1 MTREKLMTKED
12 FLDDFNYAF
21 SELNK
26 DLDKYAAFFV
36 EVYQVQTIWDKGGKE
51 TKVIVP
57 YRITRVLISEYDLKI
72 EAYTINGGYVSSI
85 LFEPAWFNQFVFKTQ
100 KEAERAAG

>member
-1 MTREKLMTKED
+1 MTKQD

-36 EVYQVQTIWDKGGKE
+36 ELAKEPDPEKREELAKRYPGIDYEKALALTLIGSLFSLKKDKQMPKGA
-51 TKVIVP
+51 VC
-57 YRITRVLISEYDLKI
+57 LINIKG
-72 EAYTINGGYVSSI
+72 NP
-85 LFEPAWFNQFVFKTQ
+85 F
-100 KEAERAAG
+100 

>member
-36 EVYQVQTIWDKGGKE
+36 EVYQVQTI
-51 TKVIVP
+51 
-57 YRITRVLISEYDLKI
+57 
-72 EAYTINGGYVSSI
+72 
-85 LFEPAWFNQFVFKTQ
+85 
-100 KEAERAAG
+100 

>member
-1 MTREKLMTKED
+1 MQIKSPTKNIHLPCD
-12 FLDDFNYAF
+12 VGDT
-21 SELNK
+21 
-26 DLDKYAAFFV
+26 
-36 EVYQVQTIWDKGGKE
+36 VYQVQTICDKSGKE

-57 YRITRVLISEYDLKI
+57 YRITRVLISEYGLKI
-72 EAYTINGGYVSSI
+72 EAYSINGGYVSNI

>member
-36 EVYQVQTIWDKGGKE
+36 EVIKAPDNEKREEIEKRYSEIDYEKALALM
-51 TKVIVP
+51 
-57 YRITRVLISEYDLKI
+57 LIGS
-72 EAYTINGGYVSSI
+72 
-85 LFEPAWFNQFVFKTQ
+85 LFSKKRQANARKS
-100 KEAERAAG
+100 GMLN